1 MEGREA
7 RQAQT
12 VANLAPMEPGVV
24 DGLEILLNGGIAF
37 DPAKGAKGISIL
49 RALPHGH
56 AAAAL
61 GTARAVGLERILHRT
76 PSRERDLALAATV
89 ARITAP
95 DSKLATARR
104 LSPET
109 ADSSLGAML
118 GLGPV
123 CGNEMLAML
132 DWLRRRQPWIERSLA
147 NRHLGD
153 GTLILH
159 DVTSSY
165 LEGRH
170 CPLAAFGHSRDGKRG
185 RMQITFGLLCAAD
198 GCPLAVEVFHGNASD
213 PSTVASQV
221 ARLRTRFGIGR
232 IALVGDRGMITTA
245 RIRQDLEPAGLD
257 WISALRNADIRR
269 LLHPSHGEAPLRP
282 GEAVADAVAEIS
294 GPDFPGERLMVC
306 LNPRLRQE
314 RRRKREELLLAT
326 EAELHSIADAAA
338 RRRPGQAN
346 RDRTGRAIGA
356 KGNRR
361 KVLKHFDITLGM
373 DSMTFRRNDAR
384 IAAEAA
390 LDGICVVRTS
400 IPADAIGPEGAV
412 EACKALLG
420 VERAFRC
427 TKSDLRVRPIHV
439 RTEEHVRGHVFLCM
453 LAYHVEWHMRRRLA
467 PILFEDDDP
476 GGARCRPGTAV
487 LAGRQGRG
495 VARRQAEGAEEGAG
509 SARRRCDGGGRLT
522 AFNPATVH
530 SFATLFDDLSTL
542 TLNTV
547 KVTGRQDITFEASA
561 KPTNS
566 CSGLAVAGCIPE
578 EGAGSARRRCDG
590 GGRRRAQHADMNPG
604 SIRRRAGKTAA
615 FPMQGLRRQ
624 GRCTDAPPSACSLC
638 EPAADPAP
646 RCDSSTGSAN
656 ACRQGEGGR
665 SARGVARCRS
675 RVGEGMPCRRCFPDH
690 EITSRNAAGRV
701 TIQIVE
707 SSIRKGRWNPDMKAI
722 GRSFGQGASGPHWI
736 AVMLSDVA

>member
-1 MEGREA
+1 MLLTQTNQIWYVETYTVSISGIAMKLRVDRITNQRGATATLLRTSWREGKRV
-7 RQAQT
+7 RHKT
-12 VANLAPMEPGVV
+12 VANLALMEPELV
-24 DGLEILLNGGIAF
+24 DGLEILLNGGVAF

-61 GTARAVGLERILHRT
+61 GTARAVGLERVLHRR

-118 GLGPV
+118 GLGTV
-123 CGNEMLAML
+123 CGNEMLDML
-132 DWLRRRQPWIERSLA
+132 DWLRKRQPWIERSLA

-153 GTLILH
+153 GTLILY

-185 RMQITFGLLCAAD
+185 KLQITFGLLCAAD
-198 GCPLAVEVFHGNASD
+198 GCPVAVEVFPGNASD

-221 ARLRTRFGIGR
+221 ARLRSRFGIGR
-232 IALVGDRGMITTA
+232 IAMVGDRGMITTA

-269 LLHPSHGEAPLRP
+269 LLRPSHGDAPLRP
-282 GEAVADAVAEIS
+282 EELAADAVAEIA

-326 EAELHSIADAAA
+326 EAELRSIADAAA

-356 KGNRR
+356 RGNSR

-373 DSMTFRRNDAR
+373 ETMTFRRNGAR

-390 LDGICVVRTS
+390 LDGIYVVRTS
-400 IPADAIGPEGAV
+400 LPADSIGPEGAV
-412 EACKALLG
+412 EAYKALSG

-427 TKSDLRVRPIHV
+427 VKSDLRVRPIHV

-453 LAYHVEWHMRRRLA
+453 LAHHVEWHMRRRLA
-467 PILFEDDDP
+467 PILFEDDDRE
-476 GGARCRPGTAV
+476 GARAQRSSPVAKAEVSPGAKLKAATK
-487 LAGRQGRG
+487 RT
-495 VARRQAEGAEEGAG
+495 
-509 SARRRCDGGGRLT
+509 SDGL
-522 AFNPATVH
+522 PVH
-530 SFATLFDDLSTL
+530 SFATLLDDLSTL

-547 KVTGRQDITFEASA
+547 KVAGKQDITFETSA
-561 KPTNS
+561 KPTKVQRRALELL
-566 CSGLAVAGCIPE
+566 GVDATVAG
-578 EGAGSARRRCDG
+578 
-590 GGRRRAQHADMNPG
+590 
-604 SIRRRAGKTAA
+604 
-615 FPMQGLRRQ
+615 
-624 GRCTDAPPSACSLC
+624 
-638 EPAADPAP
+638 
-646 RCDSSTGSAN
+646 
-656 ACRQGEGGR
+656 
-665 SARGVARCRS
+665 GVAHS
-675 RVGEGMPCRRCFPDH
+675 M
-690 EITSRNAAGRV
+690 
-701 TIQIVE
+701 
-707 SSIRKGRWNPDMKAI
+707 
-722 GRSFGQGASGPHWI
+722 
-736 AVMLSDVA
+736 